1 MTFNQCHVKTRIG
14 NLAVLCYCSKLVE
27 LALDHIFKTSAT
39 TKEKARDLSSLLSV
53 FALLLQIGSQT
64 SVHRGMFPQQFNIF
78 NI

>member
-39 TKEKARDLSSLLSV
+39 TKEKARDLSSLISV
-53 FALLLQIGSQT
+53 FALLLQIGVTLANFCS
-64 SVHRGMFPQQFNIF
+64 SGNVSAAI
-78 NI
+78 